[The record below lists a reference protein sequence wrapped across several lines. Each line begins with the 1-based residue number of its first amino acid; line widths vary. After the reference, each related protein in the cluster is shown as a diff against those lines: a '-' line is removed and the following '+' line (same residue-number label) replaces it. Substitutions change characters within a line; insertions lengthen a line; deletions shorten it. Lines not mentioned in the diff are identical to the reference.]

1 MFDLEWQVTN
11 WIYIFWIL
19 VIQGILY
26 SVIGILIPI
35 ILKRIKKKNN
45 RTMVGILDKN
55 IKTSK

>member
-35 ILKRIKKKNN
+35 ILKRIKKKNDN
-45 RTMVGILDKN
+45 KQEPK
-55 IKTSK
+55 IKAE